1 MDFGRDENQKND
13 IGDFDFGDNIL
24 ENIFDITEENKEV
37 QFQKMIISL
46 KQIEESYRSK
56 RDAVIFVI
64 DTSKDILENT
74 KEDND
79 TVVFFHLFLNF
90 ETQLEIVT

>member
-1 MDFGRDENQKND
+1 MDFGGDENQKND

-46 KQIEESYRSK
+46 K
-56 RDAVIFVI
+56 
-64 DTSKDILENT
+64 
-74 KEDND
+74 
-79 TVVFFHLFLNF
+79 
-90 ETQLEIVT
+90 

>member
-1 MDFGRDENQKND
+1 MDFGGDENQKND